1 MPTVGRSA
9 TAVQRDSGTSRL
21 RLCNLNYQV
30 VVMVGKNSAQRRA
43 SCRFQPHWTVDVT
56 GGGVMVLAFPGCRS
70 LTGDVR
76 YSSPLESARLPA
88 DVALSGFGFC
98 HELYGQHGV
107 DEITLC
113 QWAVHERPEPIIHAQ
128 KRETIAR
135 RHDRNGRRLGGA
147 VVGIIERRGDEAL
160 EHDIRFAGA
169 LDER

>member
-1 MPTVGRSA
+1 
-9 TAVQRDSGTSRL
+9 
-21 RLCNLNYQV
+21 
-30 VVMVGKNSAQRRA
+30 
-43 SCRFQPHWTVDVT
+43 
-56 GGGVMVLAFPGCRS
+56 MVLAFPGCRS

-135 RHDRNGRRLGGA
+135 RHDRNGRRLDGA

-169 LDER
+169 LDERGIGRCRALTQQVGHKHQPEQLRPLGCERQIGPAGGR